1 MPLFPLFLIAVILTH
16 VNLIVH
22 GFGSFLLIRV
32 IKKGE
37 THPQLLCI
45 FNLSLSLFL
54 KSGLTTVLCYVRL
67 FPKTIIRY
75 AKPYIFI
82 NLQIVLELLVFLF
95 MVYLTLDRLL
105 AVALNIKYRIY
116 CTVYKAKVVL
126 KSTWLVVVIL
136 GLSLCLLYAFHVISY
151 KIYPYRSYIH
161 ITLNFGFIIFSFV
174 TYGYIFYKYANSL
187 LRQSSRETSTNDNG
201 GLFQVFL
208 QSNFSIALLMIANF
222 LLFIIVP
229 QIIDIILGFSFIKE
243 DIIWSR
249 ARILM
254 NKTADL
260 TNALIYV
267 FMERR
272 VRRLFF
278 KYLLCCHCSV
288 EEGGVQNAEIQQ
300 VPVPQGIAVSQVCI
314 FQPEVTLP
322 KDLSLPP
329 ESSLVEERI
338 LHGKFP
344 SPQEGSLQKQIA
356 LPQECSVQ
364 IPFSLSQQLP
374 LPQKGSAHQ
383 EVALSQE
390 LKLTK
395 EFISSHELS
404 SPQECPL
411 QQEEILV

>member
-1 MPLFPLFLIAVILTH
+1 
-16 VNLIVH
+16 
-22 GFGSFLLIRV
+22 
-32 IKKGE
+32 
-37 THPQLLCI
+37 
-45 FNLSLSLFL
+45 
-54 KSGLTTVLCYVRL
+54 
-67 FPKTIIRY
+67 
-75 AKPYIFI
+75 
-82 NLQIVLELLVFLF
+82 
-95 MVYLTLDRLL
+95 
-105 AVALNIKYRIY
+105 
-116 CTVYKAKVVL
+116 
-126 KSTWLVVVIL
+126 
-136 GLSLCLLYAFHVISY
+136 
-151 KIYPYRSYIH
+151 
-161 ITLNFGFIIFSFV
+161 
-174 TYGYIFYKYANSL
+174 
-187 LRQSSRETSTNDNG
+187 
-201 GLFQVFL
+201 
-208 QSNFSIALLMIANF
+208 MIANF

-229 QIIDIILGFSFIKE
+229 QIIDIILDFSFINQ

-322 KDLSLPP
+322 KDLSSPQ
-329 ESSLVEERI
+329 ESSLVEEGI

-356 LPQECSVQ
+356 LPQDCSVQ
-364 IPFSLSQQLP
+364 IPISLSQQLP